1 MGFIILILHF
11 YLKHTLRGVL
21 YYKKS
26 RKDDV
31 MFSIGELSKQT
42 GVTVRTLDYYDEI
55 NLLMPSS
62 KTSGGHRL
70 YDDGDVMKLQQ
81 ILALKYM
88 GFSLEQ
94 IKDRLSDSTKTWQQS
109 INEQIDMVHQEQ
121 ERLNMLEKALQ
132 GISYSVEFEGD
143 MNWSIVFNIIQ
154 LFQKG
159 SEHTFQA
166 HAEHLNPEDIKK
178 MMQLN
183 NKMSEEDIKEWISS
197 IQAIKAN
204 IDIDPASKKAR
215 ELAEQWMKLADN
227 IFEHDKELLGNMWK
241 SMDSKEN
248 TDNESI
254 AFYPMD
260 KKFIEFIKAV
270 YIAHKQGE

>member
-1 MGFIILILHF
+1 
-11 YLKHTLRGVL
+11 
-21 YYKKS
+21 
-26 RKDDV
+26 

-55 NLLMPSS
+55 NLITPSS

-70 YDDGDVMKLQQ
+70 YDDSDVMKLQQ
-81 ILALKYM
+81 VLALKYM
-88 GFSLEQ
+88 GFSLKK
-94 IKDRLSDSTKTWQQS
+94 IKDRLNKSTKSWHQS

-121 ERLNMLEKALQ
+121 ERLNLLEKALQ
-132 GISYSVEFEGD
+132 GISYSIEFEGD
-143 MNWSIVFNIIQ
+143 MNWSVVFGIIQ

-159 SEHTFQA
+159 PDHTFQA
-166 HAEHLNPEDIKK
+166 YTEHLTPENIEK

-183 NKMSEEDIKEWISS
+183 NKMSEEDIKAWVSS

-204 IDIDPASKKAR
+204 ININPASQKALTLV
-215 ELAEQWMKLADN
+215 EKWMTLADN
-227 IFEHDKELLGNMWK
+227 IFDHDEELLGNMWQ
-241 SMDSKEN
+241 SMESKERA
-248 TDNESI
+248 DNESI

-270 YIAHKQGE
+270 YIAHKSGD

>member
-1 MGFIILILHF
+1 MGLIIFILHF
-11 YLKHTLRGVL
+11 YLKHTLRDVL
-21 YYKKS
+21 FYKKS

-31 MFSIGELSKQT
+31 MFFIGELSKQT

-55 NLLMPSS
+55 NLITPSS

-81 ILALKYM
+81 VLALKYM

-94 IKDRLSDSTKTWQQS
+94 IKARLNDSMKTWHQS

-121 ERLNMLEKALQ
+121 ERLNLLEKALL
-132 GISYSVEFEGD
+132 GILYSIEFEGD
-143 MNWSIVFNIIQ
+143 MDWSVVFGIIQ

-159 SEHTFQA
+159 PEYTFQA
-166 HAEHLNPEDIKK
+166 HAEHFTPEGIQK
-178 MMQLN
+178 MMQFN
-183 NKMSEEDIKEWISS
+183 NKMSEEDIKEWVSS

-204 IDIDPASKKAR
+204 ININPASKKA
-215 ELAEQWMKLADN
+215 LTLVEQWMTLADN
-227 IFEHDKELLGNMWK
+227 IFDHDKEFLGNMWQ
-241 SMDSKEN
+241 SMESKEN
-248 TDNESI
+248 ADNESI
-254 AFYPMD
+254 AFYPLD

-270 YIAHKQGE
+270 YIAHNQGE